1 MVIVSSNML
10 VVSVSVRGMVASVAT
25 VVALSVAR
33 FPTDQ
38 DLPPMLFALLLLLL
52 LHRVSSEVLIVD

>member
-1 MVIVSSNML
+1 ML

-25 VVALSVAR
+25 VVAFSVAR

-52 LHRVSSEVLIVD
+52 LLHRVLGEVLIVD